1 MCIKIKLFW
10 GLALDEFQ
18 TTSLSDLTHL
28 IVQLSRTNVAL
39 YGIGYLL
46 YNFQIVDTF
55 ALM

>member
-1 MCIKIKLFW
+1 MKLFW
-10 GLALDEFQ
+10 GLALDELP

-28 IVQLSRTNVAL
+28 IVQLPSSNVAL

-46 YNFQIVDTF
+46 YNFQIVDMF